1 MEFTHISV
9 LREECIAGLNIQE
22 DGIYLDGTFGRGGHS
37 RALLQRLGPTG
48 RLIALDRDE
57 SAVQAGEILQQEDRR
72 FSIFHR
78 NFSALGEVC
87 AELDLTGRVNG
98 IMLDLGISSPQI
110 DDAERGF
117 SFDKDGP
124 LDMRMDRSAALD
136 AAVIVNE
143 WPESE
148 LAAIFKNYGEE
159 RYARRAAHA
168 VVLHRAQGRIE
179 RTLQLADILKA
190 AIPGAPGPKHKAT
203 RCFQA
208 LRIAVNAELDE
219 LEAALKAALAVL
231 APGGRLCVISFHSLE
246 DRIVKQFFRQYSTLP
261 DFVKNLPL
269 TQDELYARYGSG
281 VQLKVI
287 GSACRPGEAEIARN
301 VRSRSAVLRIAERLG
316 GEHGPC

>member
-1 MEFTHISV
+1 MEFKHISV
-9 LREECIAGLNIQE
+9 LREECIAGLAVRP

-37 RALLQRLGPTG
+37 RALLQRLGPAG
-48 RLIALDRDE
+48 RLIGLDRDD
-57 SAVQAGEILQQEDRR
+57 SAVQAGLQLQQEDSR

-78 NFSALGEVC
+78 NFSSLGAVC
-87 AELDLTGRVNG
+87 AELGIAGQVAG

-117 SFDKDGP
+117 SFEHDGP
-124 LDMRMDRSAALD
+124 LDMRMDQSAELN

-148 LAAIFKNYGEE
+148 IAAVFKNYGEE
-159 RYARRAAHA
+159 RYAKRAAHA
-168 VVLHRAQGRIE
+168 VVLQRQKGRIE

-219 LEAALKAALAVL
+219 LTAALNAALEVL

-246 DRIVKQFFRQYSTLP
+246 DRIVKQFFRRHSTLP

-281 VQLKVI
+281 VQLKLI

-316 GEHGPC
+316 GERGTC